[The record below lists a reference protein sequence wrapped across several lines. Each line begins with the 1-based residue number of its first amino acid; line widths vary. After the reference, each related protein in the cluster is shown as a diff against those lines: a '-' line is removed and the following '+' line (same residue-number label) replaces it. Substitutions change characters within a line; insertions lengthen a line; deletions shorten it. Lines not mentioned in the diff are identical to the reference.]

1 MKALWVM
8 AAVSLGLMGSI
19 GPVSAQRGGDGYGY
33 RERGYGEA
41 ERGGYR
47 ARDYE
52 DRGRDNGYRRR
63 SDEYGG
69 YGETGRGG
77 YGTRDYE
84 DRGRDYG
91 YGRRNDEYGGY
102 GKRQYGFD
110 ESQYLRCNPD
120 VRRAIERGQMES
132 AIAHYK
138 VFGRRE
144 GRRLSC

>member
-1 MKALWVM
+1 MNAFWVI
-8 AAVSLGLMGSI
+8 AAVGLSLIGSI
-19 GPVSAQRGGDGYGY
+19 GSASAQRGGDGYGY

-47 ARDYE
+47 ARDYG
-52 DRGRDNGYRRR
+52 DQ
-63 SDEYGG
+63 
-69 YGETGRGG
+69 
-77 YGTRDYE
+77 
-84 DRGRDYG
+84 GRDYG
-91 YGRRNDEYGGY
+91 YRQRNDGYGEAERGGYRARDYGDRARDYGYRQRNDEYDRY
-102 GKRQYGFD
+102 GRRQYGFD

-132 AIAHYK
+132 AAAHYK